1 LADIGFYGVSRKIGG
16 ATVPHFR
23 VLMGGEWENNG
34 ATYGLTIGA
43 VPSKRIPEFI
53 DHVTQK
59 YLAGRQ
65 QGERFKDYVARIGKK
80 ALKEMV
86 DAFSAVPPYSVDR
99 SLYSDWRD
107 PREFTISDI
116 TTGECA
122 GEVVPQIE
130 FDLQAAEQRN
140 FEAQVHLEQGEFQ
153 KADETAYQSM
163 LIAAKGLV
171 RMQMWDISDN
181 ADRIVA
187 EFKARFYDTQLFQ
200 SPDAGQYAGGKFA
213 LYLLNRH
220 IDKDRT
226 FAADK
231 ARHLIEEAQL
241 FIEAAYS
248 CYQRISE
255 QQAKAK
261 AKMKASFDLPVAEAE
276 EATT

>member
-1 LADIGFYGVSRKIGG
+1 MKTLETQEISKSYRGR
-16 ATVPHFR
+16 R
-23 VLMGGEWENNG
+23 VVN
-34 ATYGLTIGA
+34 A
-43 VPSKRIPEFI
+43 V
-53 DHVTQK
+53 T
-59 YLAGRQ
+59 
-65 QGERFKDYVARIGKK
+65 
-80 ALKEMV
+80 
-86 DAFSAVPPYSVDR
+86 
-99 SLYSDWRD
+99 
-107 PREFTISDI
+107 
-116 TTGECA
+116 
-122 GEVVPQIE
+122 
-130 FDLQAAEQRN
+130 
-140 FEAQVHLEQGEFQ
+140 VHLEQGEFQ

-181 ADRIVA
+181 PDRVVA

-220 IDKDRT
+220 IDKDPT

-261 AKMKASFDLPVAEAE
+261 AKLKASFDLPVAEAE